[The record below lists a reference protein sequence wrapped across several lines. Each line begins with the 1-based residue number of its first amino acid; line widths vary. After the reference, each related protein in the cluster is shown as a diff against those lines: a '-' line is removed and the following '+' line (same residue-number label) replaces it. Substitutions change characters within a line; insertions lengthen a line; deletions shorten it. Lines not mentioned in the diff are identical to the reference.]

1 MSGRVKTSHT
11 LLAVFCLAL
20 LALVVSRAGAES
32 EGSGETAD
40 HTGGVL
46 RSSMVAKNHVGLDR
60 LEQTELQQ
68 ACSNPRDWPAT
79 DEQARSL
86 QQAAMASVDFP
97 AQGSY
102 LGDWREGEKIAQNG
116 RGMQYSD
123 DPEAPNGG
131 NCYACHQ
138 LDPAEIA
145 AGNIGPS
152 LTGYGQRGQSEQ
164 VLRYTWA
171 KIWNPHAYLVCSHM
185 PRFGDAGILTP
196 DQIRHVMALLLDPNS
211 PVNR

>member
-1 MSGRVKTSHT
+1 MKVSGSW
-11 LLAVFCLAL
+11 LLFCLLFSWPGLMAHTSESGGS
-20 LALVVSRAGAES
+20 ADDRAGAALEN
-32 EGSGETAD
+32 
-40 HTGGVL
+40 
-46 RSSMVAKNHVGLDR
+46 SMVAKNHVGMDR
-60 LEQTELQQ
+60 LILSDLQK
-68 ACSNPRDWPAT
+68 ACSNPKDWPASN
-79 DEQARSL
+79 EQAQSL
-86 QQAAMASVDFP
+86 QRAAMATVEFP
-97 AQGSY
+97 EEGNY
-102 LGDWREGEKIAQNG
+102 LGDWREGEVIAQNG

-123 DPEAPNGG
+123 DPANPNGG

-152 LTGYGQRGQSEQ
+152 LAGYGARGQSMET
-164 VLRYTWA
+164 LRYTWA

-196 DQIRHVMALLLDPNS
+196 DQIRHLMALLLDPES

>member
-1 MSGRVKTSHT
+1 MKIWIALASALGFS
-11 LLAVFCLAL
+11 LLPVAAGQAGDSNDPAGDAL
-20 LALVVSRAGAES
+20 RA
-32 EGSGETAD
+32 
-40 HTGGVL
+40 
-46 RSSMVAKNHVGLDR
+46 SMVAKNHVGLDR
-60 LEQTELQQ
+60 LEATELQL
-68 ACSNPRDWPAT
+68 ACSNQKDWPGSN
-79 DEQARSL
+79 EQAQAL
-86 QQAAMASVDFP
+86 QTAAMAAVEFP
-97 AQGSY
+97 ADGRY

-123 DPEAPNGG
+123 TPADANGG

-138 LDPAEIA
+138 LDPDEIA

-164 VLRYTWA
+164 VLKYTWA
-171 KIWNPHAYLVCSHM
+171 KIWNPNAYLVCSHM

-196 DQIRHVMALLLDPNS
+196 EQVRHVMALLLDPAS

>member
-1 MSGRVKTSHT
+1 MSKIRRILTGLFSVLGLS
-11 LLAVFCLAL
+11 LLGQLVGHAGEDAADAAGEAL
-20 LALVVSRAGAES
+20 RA
-32 EGSGETAD
+32 
-40 HTGGVL
+40 
-46 RSSMVAKNHVGLDR
+46 SMVAKKQAGLDR
-60 LEQTELQQ
+60 LDQSALQK
-68 ACSNPRDWPAT
+68 ACSNPKDWPSSN
-79 DEQARSL
+79 DEAQAL
-86 QQAAMASVDFP
+86 QRAAMASVQFP
-97 AQGSY
+97 AEGEY

-123 DPEAPNGG
+123 DPAVPNGG

-138 LDPAEIA
+138 LDPKEIA

-164 VLRYTWA
+164 VLKYTWA

-196 DQIRHVMALLLDPNS
+196 DQIRDIMALLLDPQS